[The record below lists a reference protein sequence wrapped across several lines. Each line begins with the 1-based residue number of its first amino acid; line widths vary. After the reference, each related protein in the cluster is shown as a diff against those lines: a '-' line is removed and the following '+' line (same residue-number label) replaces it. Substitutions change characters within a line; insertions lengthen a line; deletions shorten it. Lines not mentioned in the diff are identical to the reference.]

1 MHDAVVSIGRY
12 LSIIDEVHIRLIA
25 DVVSGCHLLHAEVA
39 LTTGIILRHLYI
51 GYRMIDA
58 VINHGVALAIE
69 CKVDGLAH
77 LSALEQGGIAL
88 SRHLDNLVL
97 SGVKCQLILTR
108 LRVGL
113 DGQRVAGYINLCG
126 IGKFTIGILQS
137 KGYHIVG

>member
-1 MHDAVVSIGRY
+1 MHDAVFSFGRY
-12 LSIIDEVHIRLIA
+12 LSIVYQINLRLITD
-25 DVVSGCHLLHAEVA
+25 DVDGVNTLDTVVAFTTRIILCHLN
-39 LTTGIILRHLYI
+39 IR
-51 GYRMIDA
+51 YRMIDA
-58 VINHGVALAIE
+58 VINHGVALNIE

-126 IGKFTIGILQS
+126 IGKFTIGVLQS